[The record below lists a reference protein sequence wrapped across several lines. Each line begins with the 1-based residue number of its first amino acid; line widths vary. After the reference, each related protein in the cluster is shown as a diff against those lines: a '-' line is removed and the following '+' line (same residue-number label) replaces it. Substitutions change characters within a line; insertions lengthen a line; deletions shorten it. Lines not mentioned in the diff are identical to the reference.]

1 MMHVQDRSVGPARD
15 RERDRLP
22 DLVLALRWPRRP
34 PPRRRRYRVYST
46 SDAHSEHRDWWLA
59 AGQGW
64 TPALTRPPGC
74 TQPPGQ
80 SGVADRVQARRA
92 RPGGRAASPAG
103 HTPSRRTTRPTGA
116 GCEHLAAPTARSRLR
131 WHDRRTGRR
140 SAAPGL
146 VKVREA
152 AGDVQ
157 ERALGVGVPDLDVA
171 HLAGPGKAARSG
183 HAACVVAQVAGPRQ
197 VLRPPTGSQG
207 SRAGTTG
214 GPCVRRAATRPGRP
228 R

>member
-1 MMHVQDRSVGPARD
+1 MMHVQDRSVGPARN

-22 DLVLALRWPRRP
+22 DLVLARRRPRRP
-34 PPRRRRYRVYST
+34 PSRRRRYRVCST
-46 SDAHSEHRDWWLA
+46 SDSHSEHRDWWLA

-171 HLAGPGKAARSG
+171 PRRSRKSG
-183 HAACVVAQVAGPRQ
+183 QIRPRGLRRGTGRWPPAEM
-197 VLRPPTGSQG
+197 LRPPTGSQG